1 MQQVVGIKPDLT
13 TFAKIL
19 TGGLPGGAV
28 GGREEIMR
36 LLDPAFAFNGRRP
49 GVTHKGTFNGC
60 SIIAAGAVAAMKVVR
75 TGEAQKHANE
85 MAARIRKGMKS
96 ILDTH
101 QVAGTAY
108 GDASTFHVFF
118 GKTDSDGGVGKLD
131 PSQIR
136 GLSKELV
143 RGYQLGLRDRGVELM
158 SYMGGVT
165 SLAHTDKDVEFFLGA
180 FEDTLRDLMR
190 DGLVGRA

>member
-1 MQQVVGIKPDLT
+1 MCIRDR
-13 TFAKIL
+13 
-19 TGGLPGGAV
+19 PGGAV

-36 LLDPAFAFNGRRP
+36 LLDPAYAFNGRKP

-75 TGEAQKHANE
+75 TGKAQKHANE
-85 MAARIRKGMKS
+85 MAARIREGMKS
-96 ILDTH
+96 VLERH
-101 QVAGTAY
+101 QIAGTAY

-118 GKTDSDGGVGKLD
+118 GKTDKDGGVGKLD
-131 PSQIR
+131 PAQIR

-143 RGYQLGLRDRGVELM
+143 RGYQLGLRNRGVELM

-180 FEDTLRDLMR
+180 FEETLRDLMST
-190 DGLVGRA
+190 GLIRRA